1 MSDRIASLTQAA
13 DADGTGSTAGD
24 RPVGLR
30 ERHKRRTRAAI
41 RTEAL
46 RLCQEQGFAATTVEQ
61 IAAAAEVSPT
71 TFFRYFPSK
80 EDVII
85 GDDLLEERPPLFVGA
100 PPGLSAFDLVRSE
113 VRSLFEWSSTDEW
126 AGNRDR
132 MRLIRTEPLLM
143 AAQQD
148 LFERRMSAG
157 TVVLAEYF
165 GRAPDDF
172 AVRVFLGAVTGAI
185 NQVVDPEDD
194 PDPDDALTAVMD
206 VLDLLERGIPL

>member
-1 MSDRIASLTQAA
+1 MSVTTPSDE
-13 DADGTGSTAGD
+13 DGTGTAGD

-30 ERHKRRTRAAI
+30 ERHKRRTRAAL
-41 RTEAL
+41 RAAAL
-46 RLCQEQGFAATTVEQ
+46 RLSLEQGYAATTVEQ
-61 IAAAAEVSPT
+61 IAAAADVSPT

-80 EDVII
+80 EDALV
-85 GDDLLEERPPLFVGA
+85 GDDLLEERPPMFADA
-100 PPGLSAFDLVRSE
+100 PRGLSAFDLVRWE
-113 VRSLFEWSSTDEW
+113 VRNLFEWSAGDTW
-126 AGNRDR
+126 AGDRDR
-132 MRLIRTEPLLM
+132 ARLIRSEPVLM

-148 LFERRMSAG
+148 LFERRMGEG
-157 TVVLAEYF
+157 TVLFAEYF

-194 PDPDDALTAVMD
+194 PEPDDALTAVMD